1 MKCDDCKNGYHEYC
15 LGKKCK
21 CDICSPKL
29 LEIIEYQKAM
39 ENWAKVC
46 GEIITRLQN
55 EQEEILRK
63 LQK

>member
-15 LGKKCK
+15 LGKNCK
-21 CDICSPKL
+21 CDICSSNPVEDYK
-29 LEIIEYQKAM
+29 KAM